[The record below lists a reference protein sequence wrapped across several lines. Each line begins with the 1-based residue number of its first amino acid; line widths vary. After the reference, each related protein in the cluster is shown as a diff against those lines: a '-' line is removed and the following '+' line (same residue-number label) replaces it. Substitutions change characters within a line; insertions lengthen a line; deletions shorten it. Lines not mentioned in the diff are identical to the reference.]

1 MAGTHE
7 EDKTHACLPNSF
19 LSVPVTRVI
28 CWPEV
33 AGKAQWEP
41 LLLRNC
47 DLGHLL
53 SFSVLSKVRYL
64 DLDSDSLRFLVRVL
78 WISHRNWLINQLNIK
93 NQTHVVLKDSTINP
107 STL

>member
-1 MAGTHE
+1 MEVSSTLQQVSRVAGTP

-53 SFSVLSKVRYL
+53 FFSVLSKVRYL
-64 DLDSDSLRFLVRVL
+64 DLDSDSLRFLVRSFMDQSQELADQSVK
-78 WISHRNWLINQLNIK
+78 H
-93 NQTHVVLKDSTINP
+93 
-107 STL
+107 